1 MPDRA
6 EKLTDVRDL
15 GAYVIAH
22 VIGSLCAKRMWW
34 TFDDLLSPLGSLA
47 VSVLVPQMVTVLLV
61 LPLFLTLRRGM
72 RSAAGLRE
80 AFSGPHEIEL
90 YLIAHVLGLLFR
102 YLFGV
107 GAYYYFYTVWGFRSS
122 ADTIVTLLTEAA
134 VLLIFLFLRRRAM
147 TIRYGEPTDA

>member
-6 EKLTDVRDL
+6 EKLTDARDL

-22 VIGSLCAKRMWW
+22 VIGRLCANRMWW
-34 TFDDLLSPLGSLA
+34 TFDDLLRPLDSLA

-72 RSAAGLRE
+72 RAAGGLRE

-90 YLIAHVLGLLFR
+90 YLIAHAFGLLFT
-102 YLFGV
+102 YFFGMGV
-107 GAYYYFYTVWGFRSS
+107 YYYLYTFWGFRSS
-122 ADTIVTLLTEAA
+122 AGTIVTLVTEAA
-134 VLLIFLFLRRRAM
+134 VLLIFLFLRRRVM